1 MGAIT
6 LLVSTAGIS
15 LISLS
20 AMAEQKRQSTCDDR
34 PMACAVFYRAL
45 ASAYKDTGD
54 EAISDRYM
62 AKFRVLYE
70 QGVANV
76 LAVGGTREQ
85 AHKATQNFAD
95 IIEEM
100 AISKP
105 EGVASLVAMC
115 KREYP

>member
-1 MGAIT
+1 M
-6 LLVSTAGIS
+6 
-15 LISLS
+15 ISLS
-20 AMAEQKRQSTCDDR
+20 AMAEPKRQSAYDDR
-34 PMACAVFYRAL
+34 PMTCAVLYRAL
-45 ASAYKDTGD
+45 ASASKDTGD
-54 EAISDRYM
+54 EANSDRYM
-62 AKFRVLYE
+62 AKFKVLYE

-105 EGVASLVAMC
+105 EAVPSLVAMC

>member
-1 MGAIT
+1 LGAIT
-6 LLVSTAGIS
+6 LLVSTAGIY

-20 AMAEQKRQSTCDDR
+20 AMAEQKPHSTYDDR
-34 PMACAVFYRAL
+34 PTVCAVFYRAL
-45 ASAYKDTGD
+45 ARAYKDTGD

-62 AKFRVLYE
+62 AKFKVLYE

-76 LAVGGTREQ
+76 LALGGTREQ

-100 AISKP
+100 AISEP
-105 EGVASLVAMC
+105 EAVPSLVAMC

>member
-1 MGAIT
+1 MGAIS
-6 LLVSTAGIS
+6 LLISTATIS
-15 LISLS
+15 LASLS
-20 AMAEQKRQSTCDDR
+20 AMAEQTRQSTYDDR

-45 ASAYKDTGD
+45 ARAYEDTGD
-54 EAISDRYM
+54 AAISDQYM
-62 AKFRVLYE
+62 AKSKILYE

-85 AHKATQNFAD
+85 ARKATQNFAD

-105 EGVASLVAMC
+105 EAVPSLVAMC
-115 KREYP
+115 QREYP